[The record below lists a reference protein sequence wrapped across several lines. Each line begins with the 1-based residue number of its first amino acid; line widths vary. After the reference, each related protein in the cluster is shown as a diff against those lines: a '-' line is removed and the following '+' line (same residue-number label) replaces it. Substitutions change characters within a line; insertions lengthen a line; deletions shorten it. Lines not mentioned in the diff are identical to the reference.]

1 MWCGILI
8 VIGGVVLLGQSLGLV
23 PYEVWEY
30 IVPVLLIMWGGG
42 ITAGK
47 RASWCVP
54 READRYEGRRQIDG
68 PL

>member
-30 IVPVLLIMWGGG
+30 IVPVLLIMWGGRDHC
-42 ITAGK
+42 GK
-47 RASWCVP
+47 ESILVRSQ
-54 READRYEGRRQIDG
+54 RSRS
-68 PL
+68 L